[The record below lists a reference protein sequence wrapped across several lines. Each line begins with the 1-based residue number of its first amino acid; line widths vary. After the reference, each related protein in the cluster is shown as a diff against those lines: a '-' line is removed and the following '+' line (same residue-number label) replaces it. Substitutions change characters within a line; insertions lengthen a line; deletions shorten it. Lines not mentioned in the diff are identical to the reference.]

1 MEESG
6 AGPSPTEDGGAV
18 GLERRPALFDAL
30 LITPR
35 RRPGQVAHRRRQAA
49 QDRPLRHAIPSQLRD
64 VSRLARPYPAAV
76 ANPAGIDPGMV
87 ADSSAASGTSAS
99 RRWTGLPP
107 RGAPAGRGGEGQGTD
122 SGVTIGPGIMKIVRR
137 LHAR

>member
-64 VSRLARPYPAAV
+64 VVDSLGLTPPLSP
-76 ANPAGIDPGMV
+76 NPAGIDPGMV
-87 ADSSAASGTSAS
+87 ARFVRGERDLRIETVDRIAAA
-99 RRWTGLPP
+99 RGL
-107 RGAPAGRGGEGQGTD
+107 RLVEVGRSKGRT
-122 SGVTIGPGIMKIVRR
+122 PG
-137 LHAR
+137 